1 MLNQSMF
8 ILGPRCCDG
17 FQVPPKDMR
26 PWVAQPVSSL
36 SASPSSS
43 QPMCSFCRPSTT
55 PGTSSLRPHLSK
67 DPILVQQPDLP
78 CHSPSTLSI
87 SGSTFSF
94 APYHWSLCNLQWDLL
109 FFFFF
114 FKSCLLFLDRL
125 SIRMWAPGRQKSLVC
140 FVFRWSPRA
149 WHLKIC
155 GLMRNLL

>member
-109 FFFFF
+109 FFFNHVYCSLIASPLECELQEGR
-114 FKSCLLFLDRL
+114 KALSVLFSDE
-125 SIRMWAPGRQKSLVC
+125 APG
-140 FVFRWSPRA
+140 P
-149 WHLKIC
+149 
-155 GLMRNLL
+155 GT